1 MLDRKDAHSRRLGT
15 LLASGALVTILVTST
30 YAQQAAQAA
39 GAEGNPPIPT
49 RSMLSV
55 FHDGG
60 ILMYPIAICSFALT
74 VFVFERFISL
84 RRGRVIPGPFVK
96 RFLEQLREGQLDRE
110 KAIKLCEENKSPV
123 AVVFAAAAKKWGKT
137 SVEVEQAILD
147 AGERVTNQL
156 RKHLRLFSGIS
167 QVTPLLGLLGTVL
180 GMIVSFNAIAT
191 AGAEGQRELMAGG
204 IAQALITTAAGMLV
218 AIPAL
223 LAYLYFL
230 GRVDTLITEIDA
242 LGQKVVEL
250 IAADGEARQSRRSKA
265 A

>member
-1 MLDRKDAHSRRLGT
+1 MHRQ
-15 LLASGALVTILVTST
+15 ALRPLRSLM
-30 YAQQAAQAA
+30 AA
-39 GAEGNPPIPT
+39 GMLTASMAASAWAQPAATADSAAPIPT

-60 ILMYPIAICSFALT
+60 PLMYPIALCSFVLGI
-74 VFVFERFISL
+74 FVFERLVSL
-84 RRGRVIPGPFVK
+84 RRGRVIPGPFVQ

-110 KAIKLCEENKSPV
+110 KAIKLCDENKSPV
-123 AVVFAAAAKKWGKT
+123 AVVFAAAAKKWGRT

-156 RKHLRLFSGIS
+156 RRHLRLFNGIS
-167 QVTPLLGLLGTVL
+167 QVAPLLGLLGTVM
-180 GMIVSFNAIAT
+180 GMIMSFNAIAT
-191 AGAEGQRELMAGG
+191 SAADGQREMMAAG

-223 LAYLYFL
+223 LAYLFFL
-230 GRVDTLITEIDA
+230 GRVDNLITTIDG
-242 LGQKVVEL
+242 LGQQVVEL
-250 IAADGEARQSRRSKA
+250 IASDSAENRGRRKA